1 VRDRVDARM
10 TPSDVLEVGDDA
22 AMDELSDLP
31 SAGELV
37 TDGTLRAPEAAVDGA
52 VMDGPAADPAIDGP
66 VADAPDADVPIAR

>member
-1 VRDRVDARM
+1 
-10 TPSDVLEVGDDA
+10 
-22 AMDELSDLP
+22 MDELSDLP